1 MWEASQGEEINKNR
15 HNKEQR
21 GKYGTADIIGP
32 VKESGSKGSKRPL
45 RKKQGRKKAAYKI
58 PKRQSE

>member
-1 MWEASQGEEINKNR
+1 MDEINKNR

-21 GKYGTADIIGP
+21 AKYGTADITRS
-32 VKESGSKGSKRPL
+32 VKESGGKDCKRPL

-58 PKRQSE
+58 PKRRRE